1 MCSDLRTIVQC
12 AVVLTVDD
20 VCSASLFCSSILL
33 LIFLH
38 EIADILITRIQDS
51 GIIGG
56 ELVGTVGN
64 LLCDQETALGCQFIM
79 LGEEILSGC
88 GTDDIDA
95 LSRLGIRSIFGFQ
108 CRFEIDIDHGAV
120 RFGTQG
126 FQNST
131 GSVNV
136 FTGDR
141 HSIVSCGVV
150 DKVCVFRLSVI
161 Q

>member
-79 LGEEILSGC
+79 LSEEILSGC
-88 GTDDIDA
+88 GTGD
-95 LSRLGIRSIFGFQ
+95 LSG
-108 CRFEIDIDHGAV
+108 
-120 RFGTQG
+120 
-126 FQNST
+126 
-131 GSVNV
+131 
-136 FTGDR
+136 
-141 HSIVSCGVV
+141 CG
-150 DKVCVFRLSVI
+150 
-161 Q
+161 